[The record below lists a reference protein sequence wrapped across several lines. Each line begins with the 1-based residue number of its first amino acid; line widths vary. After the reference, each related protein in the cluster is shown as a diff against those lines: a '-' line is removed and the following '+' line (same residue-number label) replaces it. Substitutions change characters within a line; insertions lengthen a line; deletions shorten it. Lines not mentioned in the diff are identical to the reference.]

1 MLFRHP
7 TNSGRTRFLAASA
20 YSLIEVLISVVILAV
35 TVLGLYSGFIFGFA
49 CIKTN
54 REDMRAT
61 QMLDQKLEAIRL
73 CTWGQLSNCPA
84 TFKDYYDPTGVSS
97 NSGGAVYYGTISTTA
112 TPTMIPDS
120 ASYKSLVHL
129 ITINV
134 TWTNYTG
141 KSPIVHQR
149 QMQTL
154 AAYNGLQNY
163 IWGSK

>member
-1 MLFRHP
+1 MLSPALR
-7 TNSGRTRFLAASA
+7 A

-49 CIKTN
+49 CIKTS

-61 QMLDQKLEAIRL
+61 QMLNQKLEAIRL
-73 CTWGQLSNCPA
+73 CTWGQLSNFPA
-84 TFKDYYDPTGVSS
+84 TFTDYYDPTGVSS
-97 NSGGAVYYGTISTTA
+97 NSAGAVYYGEISTTG
-112 TPTMIPDS
+112 TPTNIPDS

-129 ITINV
+129 ITVSV

-154 AAYNGLQNY
+154 SAYNGLQNY
-163 IWGSK
+163 IWGNK